1 MSVPENR
8 AEQVPAT
15 IARAP
20 EALPRLDMGN
30 PISAI
35 RLVLPYPVSA
45 NRYWRSFV
53 PRGGSRAI
61 TCVSDEAKAY
71 KRTVQKLAYACGV
84 RKPITGRVRVD
95 IELYPHRPLDWAK
108 RARKDPDGWADT
120 VQCLDLDNARKV
132 LNDALKNIAFED
144 DKWIK
149 ADSGVICEPDEHG
162 ARVVVTIS
170 PIRRER
176 IAQELFA

>member
-1 MSVPENR
+1 MT
-8 AEQVPAT
+8 AQPAH
-15 IARAP
+15 IAPARAQN
-20 EALPRLDMGN
+20 EVHA
-30 PISAI
+30 AV

-53 PRGGSRAI
+53 PRGGTRAI

-84 RKPITGRVRVD
+84 RDPIRGRVRVD
-95 IELYPHRPLDWAK
+95 IQLYPSRPRDWAK

-149 ADSGVICEPDEHG
+149 ADGGEVCEPDEHG
-162 ARVVVTIS
+162 ARVVVTIT
-170 PIRRER
+170 PIVRER
-176 IAQELFA
+176 LAPELFA

>member
-1 MSVPENR
+1 MN
-8 AEQVPAT
+8 ANPAT
-15 IARAP
+15 FAREREGEPAP
-20 EALPRLDMGN
+20 GLDTGI
-30 PISAI
+30 PVSV

-53 PRGGSRAI
+53 PRGASRAI

-71 KRTVQKLAYACGV
+71 KRDVLKLALTAGV
-84 RKPITGRVRVD
+84 TPIRGRVRVV
-95 IELYPHRPLDWAK
+95 IELYPHRPLDWSK
-108 RARKDPDGWADT
+108 RARKDPDGWADS

-149 ADSGVICEPDEHG
+149 QDAGSICEPDEHG
-162 ARVVVTIS
+162 ARVVVTIT
-170 PIRRER
+170 PIVRL
-176 IAQELFA
+176 AVAPELFL

>member
-1 MSVPENR
+1 MS
-8 AEQVPAT
+8 ADPASM
-15 IARAP
+15 ARAQESDVNAKGADVNQNSQP
-20 EALPRLDMGN
+20 VN
-30 PISAI
+30 SI

-53 PRGGSRAI
+53 PRGASRAI

-71 KRTVQKLAYACGV
+71 KQDVARLAALAGI
-84 RKPITGRVRVD
+84 RKPILGRVRVQID
-95 IELYPHRPLDWAK
+95 LYPHRPQDWAK

-149 ADSGVICEPDEHG
+149 ADAGAVHEPDEHG
-162 ARVVVTIS
+162 ARVVVTIT
-170 PIRRER
+170 PIVRTP
-176 IAQELFA
+176 IAPGLF

>member
-1 MSVPENR
+1 M
-8 AEQVPAT
+8 
-15 IARAP
+15 
-20 EALPRLDMGN
+20 
-30 PISAI
+30 

-61 TCVSDEAKAY
+61 VCVSDEAKAY
-71 KRTVQKLAYACGV
+71 KREVAQLAALAGI
-84 RKPITGRVRVD
+84 REPIAGRVRVD
-95 IELYPHRPLDWAK
+95 IRLFPNRPKDYAK

-132 LNDALKNIAFED
+132 LNDALKGIAFED

-149 ADSGVICEPDEHG
+149 ADSGAICEPDEHG
-162 ARVVVTIS
+162 ARVVVEIT
-170 PIRRER
+170 PIVRKA
-176 IAQELFA
+176 IAPGLFGVTA